1 MQDARKKRTSDS
13 SEQIAGGEEKR
24 KDNAEAQRTQRFDEK
39 RTQER
44 WQQSQRYIEGLREGE
59 KRKMFVIGLKV

>member
-39 RTQER
+39 RNPRALATKPA
-44 WQQSQRYIEGLREGE
+44 LH
-59 KRKMFVIGLKV
+59 

>member
-59 KRKMFVIGLKV
+59 KRKMFVIGLKA